1 VERSLIGLSA
11 IAKRETLVVRAT
23 MPFVMNEDFEVIG
36 RIEHIEPIAGRQFDQ
51 RDSSSPQSIRAGSV
65 AKAKGKGDR

>member
-36 RIEHIEPIAGRQFDQ
+36 RIEHIEPIAVG
-51 RDSSSPQSIRAGSV
+51 SSIREIHRLRKAFGQGSV